1 MIGGGVLNED
11 NIKPTQEDED
21 DDFAGGGD
29 EDLDYEALNEEEKYA
44 VLQQYQEELFRNPG
58 AFDDQQRDFIISE
71 LQRLEGQHEPPRE
84 QETDDHEPMQP

>member
-11 NIKPTQEDED
+11 NIKPTQEDDD

-44 VLQQYQEELFRNPG
+44 VLQQY
-58 AFDDQQRDFIISE
+58 
-71 LQRLEGQHEPPRE
+71 
-84 QETDDHEPMQP
+84 